1 MESAL
6 RASGRFKRQDQS
18 VSALLNEG
26 VGAFFGLA
34 HGWSPSWIEATDLN
48 ENVTRSSLGSVA
60 LNIADLAEHAI
71 DAVPDRVALISGDE
85 QLTYAQLEEKANR
98 LAHYL
103 IDQGVKK
110 DDKVGLYCRN
120 RIEIVIAMLG
130 IVKAGAI
137 LVNVNFRYVEGELK
151 YLFENSDMVALVHER
166 RYADRVANVLPE
178 TPNVKTILAVE
189 DGSDD
194 DFQRYG
200 GVEFYSALEQGSPD
214 RDFGERS
221 ADDIYLLYTGG
232 TTGFPKGVMWRHEDI
247 YRVLFGGTD
256 FATGEFVKDE
266 YDLAKAAAE
275 NPPMIRY
282 PIPPMIHGATQSATW
297 MSLFSGQTMVLAPEF
312 DADEVWQTI
321 EKHKVNLLFFTGDA
335 MARPLLDALTKL
347 HDGGHEPDLSSLF
360 LLASTAALFSTSIKE
375 KFLELLPNRVITD
388 SIGSSETGFG
398 GTSIVAKGQS
408 HTGGPRVT
416 IDHRTVV
423 LDEDGNEVKPG
434 SGVRGMIAK
443 KGNIPVGYY
452 KDEKKTAETFK
463 TFNGV
468 RYAIPG
474 DYAEVDEDGSV
485 TMLGRG
491 SQSINSGGEKIYPEE
506 VEAALKG
513 HPDVFDAL
521 GGRCARRALRQ
532 LRRRRRAPPPRHQ
545 PVAGRTRHVRAPGD
559 RGIQSAA
566 QGLVGRRDPPDTGR
580 QARLPVGQGHH
591 RGAARRRRARQPCGN
606 RNLMRTEL
614 CDRFGIDYPIFVFT
628 PSEKVAA
635 AVSKAGGLGVLGCV
649 RFNEADDLENVLC
662 WMDENTDGKPY
673 GVDIVMPAKVPQ
685 EGSAVDIDKLIP
697 QSHRD
702 FVTKTL
708 ADLGVPPL
716 PDDEE
721 RNEGVLGWLHSVA
734 RSHVEVALQA
744 SDQADRQRARLAA
757 RRTSSTRRTRP
768 ACRWPRWRAAPSTR
782 SATSRT
788 ASTSWWRRATRPAA
802 TPVRS
807 VRWCCG
813 RKSLTRLAVRR
824 PCWRRAASAP
834 AGRWPPRWRS
844 ARKASGWARR
854 SSRPPNT
861 TSATAS
867 RAACRRFRR
876 RCCGPT
882 PATRCAAGSTPASP
896 RAC

>member
-1 MESAL
+1 M
-6 RASGRFKRQDQS
+6 
-18 VSALLNEG
+18 
-26 VGAFFGLA
+26 
-34 HGWSPSWIEATDLN
+34 
-48 ENVTRSSLGSVA
+48 A

-71 DAVPDRVALISGDE
+71 DAVPDRVALICGDNE
-85 QLTYAQLEEKANR
+85 LTYAQLEERANR

-103 IDQGVKK
+103 IAKGVKK

-120 RIEIVIAMLG
+120 RNEIVIAMLG

-137 LVNVNFRYVEGELK
+137 LVNVNYRYVESELK

-166 RYADRVANVLPE
+166 RYSDRVANVLPQ
-178 TPNVKTILAVE
+178 TPDVKTVLVVE

-200 GVEFYSALEQGSPD
+200 GVEFNEALSQGSPE

-297 MSLFSGQTMVLAPEF
+297 MSLFSGQTTVLAPEF
-312 DADEVWQTI
+312 EPSEVWRTV

-335 MARPLLDALTKL
+335 MARPLLDALLAHQEKGE
-347 HDGGHEPDLSSLF
+347 DYELSSLF

-375 KFLELLPNRVITD
+375 KFLELLPNRIITD

-398 GTSIVAKGQS
+398 GTSIVAKGQP
-408 HTGGPRVT
+408 HAGGPRVT

-434 SGVRGMIAK
+434 SGVRGVIAK

-474 DYAEVDEDGSV
+474 DYATVEADGSV

-491 SQSINSGGEKIYPEE
+491 SVSINSGGEKIYPEE

-521 GGRCARRALRQ
+521 
-532 LRRRRRAPPPRHQ
+532 
-545 PVAGRTRHVRAPGD
+545 V
-559 RGIQSAA
+559 
-566 QGLVGRRDPPDTGR
+566 VGVPDP
-580 QARLPVGQGHH
+580 
-591 RGAARRRRARQPCGN
+591 
-606 RNLMRTEL
+606 
-614 CDRFGIDYPIFVFT
+614 RFGQH
-628 PSEKVAA
+628 VAA
-635 AVSKAGGLGVLGCV
+635 VVHPREGARPKLAELDAFIRNEIAGYKVPRSIWYV
-649 RFNEADDLENVLC
+649 
-662 WMDENTDGKPY
+662 DEVKRSPAGKPDY
-673 GVDIVMPAKVPQ
+673 RWAK
-685 EGSAVDIDKLIP
+685 
-697 QSHRD
+697 
-702 FVTKTL
+702 
-708 ADLGVPPL
+708 
-716 PDDEE
+716 
-721 RNEGVLGWLHSVA
+721 
-734 RSHVEVALQA
+734 
-744 SDQADRQRARLAA
+744 DQTEQ
-757 RRTSSTRRTRP
+757 RP
-768 ACRWPRWRAAPSTR
+768 ADEVNANHVGT
-782 SATSRT
+782 AT
-788 ASTSWWRRATRPAA
+788 
-802 TPVRS
+802 
-807 VRWCCG
+807 
-813 RKSLTRLAVRR
+813 
-824 PCWRRAASAP
+824 
-834 AGRWPPRWRS
+834 
-844 ARKASGWARR
+844 
-854 SSRPPNT
+854 
-861 TSATAS
+861 
-867 RAACRRFRR
+867 
-876 RCCGPT
+876 
-882 PATRCAAGSTPASP
+882 
-896 RAC
+896 